1 VFGSRVSI
9 GSFHGH
15 PDNSLKYQ
23 WASSIPARPQLV
35 ETRLRQKRECIRALS
50 RYDERTVSANSDR
63 NEDTSAS
70 HLGPRHSAPAL
81 QETAAE
87 TALESSGL
95 SGPSGAD
102 ELVDSPDSND
112 SGESIDAVESV
123 PRLLC
128 FGMQHVLVM
137 YAGTVAVPLILGSAL
152 RLTPGQVIALISAD
166 LFTSG
171 LATLLQTLGWWKF
184 GARLPLIQGCSFICV
199 APMILIGGQYGITT
213 MYGAVICCGL
223 FTMLVGPLYS
233 RMLRFFPPVVIG
245 SVITVI
251 GLSLL
256 PVAGGWLGGGDS
268 SAADFGSFRHLG
280 LGLLTIVLIVLLQR
294 FGRGMIG
301 NLSVL
306 LGLVVGTALAAWTGQ
321 ASFAQV
327 GSTPWFAMARP
338 MLFGWPQF
346 ALLPSLVMCVAMLV
360 VMTETTGNCLAI
372 GEITGR
378 KIGPATLT
386 AAFRADGLSTM
397 LGGFFNSF
405 PYNVYSQN
413 TGLLKLSKVKSRYA
427 VAAGGGL
434 LVLLGFL
441 PKLAAVIAAVPRPVL
456 GGASIVMFGMTAMAG
471 IEELARVRFQGTNNA
486 IVVAISISLGVLPI
500 ATPQLFAHAPDAARL
515 FLNSGIF
522 LTAASAVLLN
532 LFFSTKTGSR
542 TARG

>member
-1 VFGSRVSI
+1 
-9 GSFHGH
+9 
-15 PDNSLKYQ
+15 
-23 WASSIPARPQLV
+23 
-35 ETRLRQKRECIRALS
+35 
-50 RYDERTVSANSDR
+50 VSAPDP
-63 NEDTSAS
+63 NEGFGAS
-70 HLGPRHSAPAL
+70 NTVPLAVLPQPAT
-81 QETAAE
+81 QSEV
-87 TALESSGL
+87 G
-95 SGPSGAD
+95 GD
-102 ELVDSPDSND
+102 
-112 SGESIDAVESV
+112 SIDDIEDA
-123 PRLLC
+123 PRLFF
-128 FGMQHVLVM
+128 FGLQHVLVM

-152 RLTPGQVIALISAD
+152 HLAPRQVIALISAD

-199 APMILIGGQYGITT
+199 APMILIGGQYGIPAI
-213 MYGAVICCGL
+213 YGAIICCGL

-245 SVITVI
+245 CVITVI

-268 SAADFGSFRHLG
+268 AAADFGSFRHLA
-280 LGLLTIVLIVLLQR
+280 LGVLTIALIVAIQR
-294 FGRGMIG
+294 FGRGLIA

-306 LGLVVGTALAAWTGQ
+306 LGLVAGTAVAAFTGE

-327 GSTPWFAMARP
+327 GNTPWFAMARP
-338 MLFGWPQF
+338 LLFGMPRF
-346 ALLPSLVMCVAMLV
+346 ALLPALVMCVAMLV

-378 KIGPATLT
+378 EISRETLT

-397 LGGFFNSF
+397 LGGLFNSF

-413 TGLLKLSKVKSRYA
+413 TGLLSLSKVKSRYA

-434 LVLLGFL
+434 LALLGFL
-441 PKLAAVIAAVPRPVL
+441 PKLAAVIEAIPRPVL

-471 IEELARVRFQGTNNA
+471 IEELSRVRYQGTNNA
-486 IVVAISISLGVLPI
+486 LIVALSISVGVLPI
-500 ATPQLFAHAPDAARL
+500 ATPGLFAHASAAARL

-522 LTAASAVLLN
+522 LAAASAVLLN
-532 LFFSTKTGSR
+532 LFFSTKAES
-542 TARG
+542 